1 MGLYSVY
8 GYAIKSLL
16 MYMKENKHEQYQTVL
31 RPESHD
37 VL

>member
-16 MYMKENKHEQYQTVL
+16 MYVKENKHEQYQTVL
-31 RPESHD
+31 RPQLRD